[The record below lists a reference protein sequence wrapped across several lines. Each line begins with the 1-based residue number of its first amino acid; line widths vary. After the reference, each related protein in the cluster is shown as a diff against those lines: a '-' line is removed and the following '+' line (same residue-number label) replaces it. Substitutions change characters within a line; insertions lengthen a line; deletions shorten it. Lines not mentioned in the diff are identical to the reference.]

1 MLLSELFAL
10 RRCAASL
17 VSMDEHLLR
26 HKNSESWR
34 WAAELVRGC
43 PSFALHRV
51 PDEILQDVVFFG
63 KRNVCKRVQKLLL
76 TPFDNG
82 MGNALRPWIG
92 VVGWGGGL

>member
-1 MLLSELFAL
+1 MAFRGNGIPYSSGAL

-43 PSFALHRV
+43 PSFALYRV
-51 PDEILQDVVFFG
+51 PEEILQDVVFFSDSAMFARG
-63 KRNVCKRVQKLLL
+63 CRSCC
-76 TPFDNG
+76 
-82 MGNALRPWIG
+82 
-92 VVGWGGGL
+92 